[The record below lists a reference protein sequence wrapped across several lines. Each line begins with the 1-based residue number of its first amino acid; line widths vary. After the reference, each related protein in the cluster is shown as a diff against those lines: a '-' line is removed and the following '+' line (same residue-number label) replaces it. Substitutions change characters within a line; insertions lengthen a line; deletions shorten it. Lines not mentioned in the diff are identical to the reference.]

1 MPLDANKAAH
11 IQAVTLRTFQNRQ
24 KTVVFVHQ
32 SAGAYSY
39 TATAVIFRPQTI
51 VDPEIPNV
59 AGGQPRQQFD
69 MLMIAP
75 ITTSFVGVVFV
86 ADTTTASASAV
97 ASAPKYEIIEALP
110 VGIVPGGTH
119 YAVKLRRL
127 R

>member
-11 IQAVTLRTFQNRQ
+11 IQSVTLRSFQSRQ
-24 KTVVFVHQ
+24 KTVVFVREA
-32 SAGAYSY
+32 AGAYSY
-39 TATAVIFRPQTI
+39 TAVAVIFRPQSI
-51 VDPEIPNV
+51 IDPEIPNG
-59 AGGQPRQQFD
+59 AGGQPHQQFD

-75 ITTSFVGVVFV
+75 ITTSFVGVVLV

-119 YAVKLRRL
+119 YAVKLRRF